1 MDDKV
6 GLVPSSWAPWTHRP
20 YCAHTPYCAFTNS
33 MFRGNHGVSIITTS
47 EIAASSPE
55 LLAKLT
61 TSRAVVA
68 SAETPYTVRD
78 IAGKG
83 KGLFATRRITRGEV
97 FLEDYPSVLA
107 DVEFPGKVRRDQG
120 QLLLQRAIEQL
131 GQAEEVLSLAR
142 SSTTGAP
149 VQEDV
154 MRTNTF
160 GITVGERSRM
170 ALFPKISVSVIRH
183 WASMRCQGEA
193 LVRMGAY

>member
-1 MDDKV
+1 
-6 GLVPSSWAPWTHRP
+6 
-20 YCAHTPYCAFTNS
+20 
-33 MFRGNHGVSIITTS
+33 MFRGNNGVSIITTS

-61 TSRAVVA
+61 TPIVETA
-68 SAETPYTVRD
+68 SVEFPYTVRD
-78 IAGKG
+78 IPGKG
-83 KGLFATRRITRGEV
+83 KGLFAARRIARGEV

-107 DVEFPGKVRRDQG
+107 DVEFPGRVRRDQG

-142 SSTTGAP
+142 SSTAGAP

-160 GITVGERSRM
+160 GITLGERSRM
-170 ALFPKISVSVIRH
+170 ALFPKISVSVVIR
-183 WASMRCQGEA
+183 
-193 LVRMGAY
+193 Y

>member
-6 GLVPSSWAPWTHRP
+6 GLDPSSWAPWTHRP
-20 YCAHTPYCAFTNS
+20 YCAETPYCAFTNS
-33 MFRGNHGVSIITTS
+33 MFRGNNGVSIITTS

-61 TSRAVVA
+61 TPIVETA
-68 SAETPYTVRD
+68 SVEFPYTVRD
-78 IAGKG
+78 IPGKG
-83 KGLFATRRITRGEV
+83 KGLFAARRIARGEV

-107 DVEFPGKVRRDQG
+107 DVEFPGRVRRDQG

-142 SSTTGAP
+142 SSTAGAP

-160 GITVGERSRM
+160 GITLGERSRM
-170 ALFPKISVSVIRH
+170 ALFPKISVSVVIR
-183 WASMRCQGEA
+183 
-193 LVRMGAY
+193 Y